1 MRVDFKIFK
10 FLAATTLF
18 SPALQLAQERKPRV
32 RKPRM
37 PIAKNTA
44 VLEAAPEI
52 AKRPRSGWLSGQL
65 SLDTQEHGF
74 NARLAV
80 PSEPGSNKETYL

>member
-10 FLAATTLF
+10 LLAATALF

-44 VLEAAPEI
+44 VPKAGPET
-52 AKRPRSGWLSGQL
+52 AKRPRSGWLSATLLGHTRAWLQR
-65 SLDTQEHGF
+65 Q
-74 NARLAV
+74 AR
-80 PSEPGSNKETYL
+80 SSF